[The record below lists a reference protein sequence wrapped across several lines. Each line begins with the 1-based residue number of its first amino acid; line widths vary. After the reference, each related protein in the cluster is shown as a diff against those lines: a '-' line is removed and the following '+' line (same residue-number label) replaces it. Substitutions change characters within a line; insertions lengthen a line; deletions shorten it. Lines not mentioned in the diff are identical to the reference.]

1 MLQVRA
7 WKNTQKRSEIQI
19 YTHVDFKQQND
30 HLASHQHVAELLL
43 QLSPAAE
50 NSSLSVSFV
59 ISWFSDDLTSPVVT
73 EADRISSVPGW
84 DSVCVPALP
93 GMAAWERLAWGQVDM
108 RWKGR
113 SRWSLK
119 TLMCNAQWDSEK
131 RPKDGVYRR
140 DSSSA
145 ADYLFVFCLR
155 MNSERQTLHTETEQ
169 QERSHHPPKVSEGWS
184 KERAEWW
191 GEAHWH
197 RSALKCVSSISLH
210 TSQPLCECEFVCVC
224 VCVWEWMCVR
234 LFVDAEAL
242 LPEQSLEGNRWR
254 EIWNLSGG
262 CYRQSV
268 RKDREDKIKSAAAF
282 GKGWVWGVIWDVKIF
297 MCFYHQIHNW
307 LEPAHY
313 C

>member
-30 HLASHQHVAELLL
+30 HLAAHQHVAELLL

-155 MNSERQTLHTETEQ
+155 MNNESGPWNDPLNKETNTSHRNRATGKITPSTKSVRRMKQRESGVMR
-169 QERSHHPPKVSEGWS
+169 RSP
-184 KERAEWW
+184 
-191 GEAHWH
+191 
-197 RSALKCVSSISLH
+197 L
-210 TSQPLCECEFVCVC
+210 TPLCTEMCFFYFSSHITTSVWVWICVCVC
-224 VCVWEWMCVR
+224 VCVCESEC
-234 LFVDAEAL
+234 
-242 LPEQSLEGNRWR
+242 
-254 EIWNLSGG
+254 
-262 CYRQSV
+262 
-268 RKDREDKIKSAAAF
+268 
-282 GKGWVWGVIWDVKIF
+282 VWGCLWMQKLFYLSRVSRETDGERYETCLEDVTGRVWGKT
-297 MCFYHQIHNW
+297 
-307 LEPAHY
+307 ERTK
-313 C
+313 